1 MKANPGGVLDPRYV
15 YGRDH
20 LIAEL
25 WQRLDQLCVLMNA
38 ERRIGKT
45 SVLRKMAQEGAPGWF
60 PVLLDLEKF
69 HSAEE
74 FAVAVYEQVQS
85 YLGTW
90 KKAANAARK
99 IYEDHEFGQF
109 KRTSGGRPWKALL
122 TAAVHDLLL
131 EKQNERLV
139 FLWDEVPYMID
150 HIRRA
155 DGEQAAV
162 EVLDTL
168 RSLRQEHSG
177 LRMVFSGSIGL
188 HHVLDSIRE
197 GKMSSEPVN
206 DMYPV
211 EVPPLATEDAVRLA
225 GDLIEGENL
234 RASDPRQSAAT
245 IAAEADGF
253 PFYIHHIIAGLRQE
267 GLPAEPDT
275 VRELVGRHLVD
286 ANDPWDL
293 GHYRS
298 RIPAYY
304 TKGTNAQLVGLI
316 LDALAIAQEPLTVPQ
331 LQSTVNACSAGFDDR
346 DELVR
351 VLRLMER
358 DHYLL
363 RDPSGRVGFRFP
375 LIRRWWALDRG
386 L

>member
-1 MKANPGGVLDPRYV
+1 MKANPGGVIDPRNV
-15 YGRDH
+15 YGRDR
-20 LIAEL
+20 LIGVL
-25 WQRLDQLCVLMNA
+25 WEQLDQQCILMNA

-45 SVLRKMAQEGAPGWF
+45 SVLRKMAQEPAPGWF

-74 FAVAVYEQVQS
+74 FAVAVYEQVQG

-109 KRTSGGRPWKALL
+109 KKTSGPRPWKALL
-122 TAAVHDLLL
+122 TAAVHDLVSA
-131 EKQNERLV
+131 KQDVRPV

-150 HIRRA
+150 NIRRA
-155 DGEQAAV
+155 DGEQAAI

-168 RSLRQEHSG
+168 RSLRQEHPG
-177 LRMVFSGSIGL
+177 LRMVYSGSIGL
-188 HHVLDSIRE
+188 HHVLDNIRD

-206 DMYPV
+206 DMHPV
-211 EVPPLATEDAVRLA
+211 EVPPLSLADAVRLA
-225 GDLIEGENL
+225 GDLVQGENL
-234 RASDPRQSAAT
+234 YASDLREST
-245 IAAEADGF
+245 EVIAREADCF
-253 PFYIHHIIAGLRQE
+253 PFYIHHIVAGLRQE
-267 GLPAEPDT
+267 GLPAQPSAIRD
-275 VRELVGRHLVD
+275 LVGRQLVD

-298 RIPAYY
+298 RIPVYY
-304 TKGTNAQLVGLI
+304 SKGKDAQLVGLI
-316 LDALAIAQEPLTVPQ
+316 LDALATKSDPLTIPQ
-331 LQSTVNACSAGFDDR
+331 LQGAINACSSGFDDR
-346 DELVR
+346 DGLVR

-363 RDPSGRVGFRFP
+363 REPDGRVRFRFP